1 MRFLLPLLMLIAVP
15 TAEALEWPE
24 WLKLPQIKRDAG
36 TPPEAVAKR
45 VAVSEFTGGTGRSAR
60 RSLERE
66 LAAAPGITVTEEAP
80 GYQVSGASVGG
91 RVTGKLVDST
101 GKLLFEHT
109 YAAPGLEENLR
120 LLADDLIYAVTGKPG
135 LATSRI
141 AFVSDRSGTRQI
153 YVCDPQG
160 REVQQL
166 TRHPHGAVSPSLSPD
181 GSAVAFTSYRSGF
194 PTVMLLDLGQGWER
208 AVTDTPGINTSP
220 AFSPDGRYLT
230 LVMSFLG
237 NPEIFITDLTTNT
250 AACVSDTLGVPSGPA
265 WHPEG
270 RHLIFSD
277 DRGRGPRLYLAEVPE
292 GGSSEAKLY
301 LWRTGYDFCTD
312 PEFSPDG
319 SEIAFTAK
327 VGGETAVVVKG
338 YPRGRSRVIQKG
350 GAAHPSWSPDGRH
363 LCYVQHGALYIHD
376 LVKNERRVLLTGHGT
391 ITEPRWMR

>member
-1 MRFLLPLLMLIAVP
+1 MHRLLSLLILLTAPTVEAV
-15 TAEALEWPE
+15 EWPD
-24 WLKLPQIKRDAG
+24 WLRLPPTLTRREGREQIV
-36 TPPEAVAKR
+36 TKR
-45 VAVSEFTGGTGRSAR
+45 VGVSEFSGGTGRSAR

-66 LAAAPGITVTEEAP
+66 LAAAPEITVTEEAP
-80 GYQVSGASVGG
+80 DFQVSGSSVGG
-91 RVTGKLVDST
+91 RVTGRVVDKA
-101 GKLLFEHT
+101 GKVLFERT

-120 LLADDLIYAVTGKPG
+120 VLADDLIFAVTGKPG

-141 AFVSDRSGTRQI
+141 TFVSDRSGTRQI
-153 YVCDPQG
+153 YLCDPQG

-166 TRHPHGAVSPSLSPD
+166 TRHAHGAVSPSLSPD
-181 GSAVAFTSYRSGF
+181 GSAIAFTSYRSGF

-208 AVTDTPGINTSP
+208 AVTDTAGINTSA
-220 AFSPDGRYLT
+220 AFSPDGRHLA

-301 LWRTGYDFCTD
+301 LWRAGYDFCTD

-319 SEIAFTAK
+319 TRLAFSAR
-327 VGGETAVVVKG
+327 VGGESAVVVKG
-338 YPRGRSRVIQKG
+338 YPRGRSHIIQKG
-350 GAAHPSWSPDGRH
+350 GAAHPSWSPDGRY
-363 LCYVQHGALYIHD
+363 LCYTQHGTLYIHD
-376 LVKNERRVLLTGHGT
+376 LVKDERRVVLAGHGT